1 MSAAAPKSERGSMQ
15 DLSTGMQQVN
25 NDDDDSLD
33 AEARRAEEEKWQQ
46 CQTTLLFRR
55 SQACKRE
62 VMTKT
67 N

>member
-33 AEARRAEEEKWQQ
+33 AESRRAGEKIGNNAKQP
-46 CQTTLLFRR
+46 CYLEDHKL
-55 SQACKRE
+55 AKE
-62 VMTKT
+62 K
-67 N
+67 